1 MSFADRALLVLAL
14 LAIVLA
20 AAAWWGVAQAARRRR
35 WPRRIDPRLLPS
47 TADQRGEAIVLF
59 SSPLCLPCREW
70 EELLARS
77 EAPWLKVDVR
87 ERPDLF
93 RRYAIAVT
101 PTVLR
106 VDGRDG
112 RVLAAV
118 VGTGPDEQ
126 EAAALVGPVASPAAR
141 AANKV
146 CSA

>member
-1 MSFADRALLVLAL
+1 M
-14 LAIVLA
+14 
-20 AAAWWGVAQAARRRR
+20 
-35 WPRRIDPRLLPS
+35 
-47 TADQRGEAIVLF
+47 LF

-77 EAPWLKVDVR
+77 GAPWLKVDVR